1 MNCSSVTTTA
11 LWAFLV
17 LATDV
22 CAERT
27 QRLIFSGASVSE
39 AEASAAVL
47 REAYSRLGIDI
58 ESFGN
63 LVPVEIPVSCAE
75 AIAFSARRDLDI
87 RGWYSL
93 WPLRVGIVSRDSD
106 RRAGHAGDGAPSRR
120 VLSSTSRPA
129 GRGRDRRSDHAEDYR
144 CDSAAGPRSVTG
156 HTHGGS
162 WAQQVCEP
170 PHLPSLQRS
179 PFTACTRARI

>member
-27 QRLIFSGASVSE
+27 QRLIFSGASVS
-39 AEASAAVL
+39 EASAAVL

-87 RGWYSL
+87 RGS
-93 WPLRVGIVSRDSD
+93 
-106 RRAGHAGDGAPSRR
+106 PSPI
-120 VLSSTSRPA
+120 LNFSTCWKRTIS
-129 GRGRDRRSDHAEDYR
+129 
-144 CDSAAGPRSVTG
+144 T
-156 HTHGGS
+156 
-162 WAQQVCEP
+162 
-170 PHLPSLQRS
+170 
-179 PFTACTRARI
+179 

>member
-27 QRLIFSGASVSE
+27 QRLIFFGASVSE
-39 AEASAAVL
+39 AEALAAVL

-87 RGWYSL
+87 RGS
-93 WPLRVGIVSRDSD
+93 
-106 RRAGHAGDGAPSRR
+106 PSPI
-120 VLSSTSRPA
+120 LNFSTCWKRT
-129 GRGRDRRSDHAEDYR
+129 RS
-144 CDSAAGPRSVTG
+144 T
-156 HTHGGS
+156 
-162 WAQQVCEP
+162 
-170 PHLPSLQRS
+170 
-179 PFTACTRARI
+179 